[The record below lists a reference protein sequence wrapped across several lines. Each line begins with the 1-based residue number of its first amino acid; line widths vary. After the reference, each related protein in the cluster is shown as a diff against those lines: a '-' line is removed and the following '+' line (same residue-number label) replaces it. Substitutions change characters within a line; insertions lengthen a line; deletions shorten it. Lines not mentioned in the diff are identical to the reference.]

1 MSSVGLQILFNYR
14 NKILMLLLQQ
24 FYLPERLKCFSSEV
38 YSYLFLSCSLLIS
51 FENDPDDSS
60 QK

>member
-24 FYLPERLKCFSSEV
+24 FHLPERKKCFTLGV
-38 YSYLFLSCSLLIS
+38 YSYSFLSCSLLIS